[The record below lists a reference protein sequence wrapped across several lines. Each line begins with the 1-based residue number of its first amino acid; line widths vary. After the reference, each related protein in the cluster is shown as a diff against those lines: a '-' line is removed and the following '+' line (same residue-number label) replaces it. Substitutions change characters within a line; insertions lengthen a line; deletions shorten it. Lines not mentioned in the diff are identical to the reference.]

1 MDGSRFHL
9 GGKFVKSALPAE
21 LPRTVSVFICRPQFS
36 CSPSL
41 STSLTAHLQFPPE
54 RHWRHPRHVW
64 SRYPVLFLGSRGHP
78 LGHPSWSRDP
88 ACCPLLS
95 WSCSHK
101 SWDKTRP
108 GETPQGKGRAGAPP
122 RGRVF
127 PRVPA
132 FSSSVYAGCAGLR
145 FPQPMSLR
153 MPSKLTCAWEPGWHV
168 FPGRGGAGGPSPA
181 LTHTHA
187 ALPSRWRYRNSD
199 VLWLLLHPCFANL
212 TFSSPSGLLWK
223 RPWRVS
229 HFSDRCNRMHSLGYF
244 CFGLLMCYFISDY
257 FFSDL
262 NCIYYKRS
270 GPVCVRTRAHV
281 CVHTCVYT
289 HVCVS

>member
-1 MDGSRFHL
+1 MDGSHFHL

-41 STSLTAHLQFPPE
+41 STSPTAHLQCPLE
-54 RHWRHPRHVW
+54 RHWRHPHHVW
-64 SRYPVLFLGSRGHP
+64 SRYPVLFLRSRGHP

-108 GETPQGKGRAGAPP
+108 GETPQEKGRAGAPP

-153 MPSKLTCAWEPGWHV
+153 MPSKLTCAWEPGRHV
-168 FPGRGGAGGPSPA
+168 FPGRGAPAAHLLPSPTPTPPSPPADGTGTATSFDFFCTLA
-181 LTHTHA
+181 LLI
-187 ALPSRWRYRNSD
+187 LPSP
-199 VLWLLLHPCFANL
+199 HPLASSENGREGRHTSPTVVTGCTALGIFA
-212 TFSSPSGLLWK
+212 
-223 RPWRVS
+223 
-229 HFSDRCNRMHSLGYF
+229 LGF
-244 CFGLLMCYFISDY
+244 
-257 FFSDL
+257 
-262 NCIYYKRS
+262 
-270 GPVCVRTRAHV
+270 
-281 CVHTCVYT
+281 
-289 HVCVS
+289 